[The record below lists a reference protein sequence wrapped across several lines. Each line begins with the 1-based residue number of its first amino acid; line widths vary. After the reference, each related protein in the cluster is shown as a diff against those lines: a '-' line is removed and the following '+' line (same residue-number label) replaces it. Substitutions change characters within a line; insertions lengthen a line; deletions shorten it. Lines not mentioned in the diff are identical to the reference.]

1 MTRINTN
8 EKKNMKKTLA
18 IIALVAAFC
27 TQASAQSSLGSVL
40 GSLGEKL
47 SGVIYTAPISLDGTY
62 EYTGSAVSVTSSEG
76 GILSSLAGTAVTTG
90 IETKVDEYLAM
101 VGIKPGAMSFT
112 FNQADDSFTLNIAGM
127 AIPGNYRVGDGEKTI
142 TLNFGKSMQF
152 LSMTGTLETTSTS
165 ARMLFTVDKAMA
177 LIKKVA
183 GKLGE
188 SSSKVAGIAKLAE
201 GYDNYRIGFRMAK

>member
-8 EKKNMKKTLA
+8 EKKKMKKTLA

>member
-62 EYTGSAVSVTSSEG
+62 KYTGSAVSVTSSEG